1 MKGIILAGGR
11 GTRLSPLTYGV
22 NKQLLPVYDKP
33 LVYYPLSL
41 LMLTGIREILV
52 ISTPEDLPSFRCLLK
67 DGDQWGLQFE
77 YAEQSQPRGLADA
90 FLVGRKF
97 IGREPVCLILG
108 DNIFYGYGLPD
119 TLQAAATLTK
129 GAMVFACPVREPQ
142 RYGVVEFDAAGR
154 AVSIEEKPQQPRSHY
169 AVPGIYFYDHEVV
182 EIAAN
187 LKPSARG
194 ELEITDLNQAY
205 LERGQLQVEFL
216 GRGVAWLDAGTH
228 ESLLQAANFVQAV
241 EERQGMMIA
250 SPDEAAYR
258 MGYISHEQLR
268 VLAEPM
274 SSSYGDYLRRVL
286 DESHLPT
293 SRSLERGGAR
303 TMADNGGSIKN
314 QQDEV
319 PPDPPNWAFV
329 SVVMPVRNEA
339 TFIARS
345 LDAVLAQDYPP
356 EQMEVIVA
364 DGMSTDRT
372 REIVQ
377 SFQTKH
383 PRIKLIN
390 NPGKIVP
397 TGLNLAI
404 AQAQGEVIVRVD
416 GHCELA
422 NDYIRRCVEHLLNND
437 VDGVGGPLTTIGDT
451 PLARV
456 IASAMSSFFGVGGAA
471 FRTKPDKT
479 MLTDTVAFPAYK
491 RSVLERAGPFD
502 EELVRNQD
510 DEYNYRLRK
519 MGAKIL
525 LAADVRCRYYSRS
538 SFSSLWRQYFQY
550 GYWKVRVMQKHSGQ
564 MQPRQFVPPLF
575 VAACLATLLLL
586 PVFPVAGDLLAL
598 VVGSYTIANI
608 TATMLSLRSN
618 KYTSLPLVP
627 IAFATLHLAYGLG
640 FLTGLVRFWRCWGGN
655 YNKPQ
660 SPATIHAS
668 LCETNKISASN
679 PFVSVL
685 MPIRNEAEFI
695 ERSLGAVLN
704 QNYPRDRIEILIA
717 DGLSTDATRDVVE
730 QLKQNNPD
738 IKIEL
743 IDNPSHVV
751 AAGMNA
757 ALARAKGEVIVRVD
771 GHTLIARDYVCQC
784 VDALQ
789 RSRASNVGGP
799 MNAVGLGLI
808 GEAVAIA
815 TSSPFG
821 VGGARFH
828 YSNREEWVDTVYM
841 GAWPAEVFRFIGTF
855 DEEMVR
861 NQDDEFNYRLR
872 AAGGS
877 IFLTPRIKSKYYSR
891 TTIGSLWRQYFQYGY
906 WKVRVM
912 QKHSGQMQPRQFVPP
927 LFVAASL
934 AALLLLPVFSVA
946 GTVFGIVVGSY
957 VIANITASMLSLRK
971 NKYTLLPLVPISFA
985 TLHLAYGLGFLTG
998 FVRFW
1003 RCWGENKN
1011 KSQSLLPLRDADSYE
1026 HT

>member
-41 LMLTGIREILV
+41 LMLAGIREILI
-52 ISTPEDLPSFRCLLK
+52 ISTPEDLDSFRCLLK
-67 DGDQWGLQFE
+67 DGKQWGLHFE

-90 FLVGRKF
+90 FLVGREF
-97 IGREPVCLILG
+97 IRHEPVCLILG

-119 TLQAAATLTK
+119 TLQAAATLTR
-129 GAMVFACPVREPQ
+129 GARIFACPVREPQ
-142 RYGVVEFDAAGR
+142 RYGVVEFDSAGR
-154 AVSIEEKPQQPRSHY
+154 AVSIEEKPQKPRSNY
-169 AVPGIYFYDHEVV
+169 AVPGIYFYDREVV
-182 EIAAN
+182 AIATS

-205 LERGQLQVEFL
+205 LRRGQLQVEFL

-228 ESLLQAANFVQAV
+228 ESLLQAANFVQAI
-241 EERQGMMIA
+241 EERQGMIIA

-258 MGYISHEQLR
+258 MGYISAEQLR

-274 SSSYGDYLRRVL
+274 SSSYGDCLRRVL
-286 DESHLPT
+286 DERDLPT
-293 SRSLERGGAR
+293 NRSVEPGRAI
-303 TMADNGGSIKN
+303 ADNSRTIEYK
-314 QQDEV
+314 QDRV
-319 PPDPPNWAFV
+319 TSDADNFPFI

-345 LDAVLAQDYPP
+345 LDAVLAQDYPS
-356 EQMEVIVA
+356 ERMEVIVV

-377 SFQTKH
+377 SFQERD
-383 PRIKLIN
+383 PRIKLIDN
-390 NPGKIVP
+390 RGRIVP
-397 TGLNLAI
+397 VGLNLAI
-404 AQAQGEVIVRVD
+404 GQARGEVIVRVD

-422 NDYIRRCVEHLLNND
+422 NNYIRRCVEHLVNDD
-437 VDGVGGPLTTIGDT
+437 VDGVGGPLTTIGET

-471 FRTKPDKT
+471 FRTKPNKT

-491 RSVLERAGPFD
+491 RSVLECAGPFD

-538 SFSSLWRQYFQY
+538 SLSSLWRQYFQY
-550 GYWKVRVMQKHSGQ
+550 GYWKVRVLQKHSGQ

-586 PVFPVAGDLLAL
+586 PMFPVAGDLLGL
-598 VVGSYTIANI
+598 VVGSYAIANI
-608 TATMLSLRSN
+608 TASMLSLRTNRS
-618 KYTSLPLVP
+618 TLLPLVP

-640 FLTGLVRFWRCWGGN
+640 FLTGLVRFWRCWGED
-655 YNKPQ
+655 YNKSQ
-660 SPATIHAS
+660 APAFIKAS
-668 LCETNKISASN
+668 LCETNKISAT

-695 ERSLGAVLN
+695 ELSVGAVLN
-704 QNYPRDRIEILIA
+704 QNYPRDRMEILIA
-717 DGLSTDATRDVVE
+717 DGMSTDATREIVE
-730 QLKQNNPD
+730 QLKRNNPN
-738 IKIEL
+738 IKMDL
-743 IDNPSHVV
+743 IDNPGQVV
-751 AAGMNA
+751 SAGMNA
-757 ALARAKGEVIVRVD
+757 ALARARGEVIVRVD
-771 GHTLIARDYVCQC
+771 GHTLIARDYVQEC
-784 VDALQ
+784 VAALQ
-789 RSRASNVGGP
+789 RSDAGNVGGP
-799 MNAVGLGLI
+799 MNAVGLGLV

-828 YSNREEWVDTVYM
+828 YSNREERVDTVYM
-841 GAWPAEVFRFIGTF
+841 GAWPADVFRRIGTF

-877 IFLTPRIKSKYYSR
+877 ILLTPRIKSQYYSR

-912 QKHSGQMQPRQFVPP
+912 QKHSGQMQPRQFVPA
-927 LFVAASL
+927 LFVAASV
-934 AALLLLPVFSVA
+934 AALLLLPVFPAA
-946 GTVFGIVVGSY
+946 GYVFGLVIGSY
-957 VIANITASMLSLRK
+957 VIANITASILSLRK
-971 NKYTLLPLVPISFA
+971 STYSLLPIVPLAFA
-985 TLHLAYGLGFLTG
+985 TLHLAYGVGFLVG

-1011 KSQSLLPLRDADSYE
+1011 KSQSLLPLRDA
-1026 HT
+1026 